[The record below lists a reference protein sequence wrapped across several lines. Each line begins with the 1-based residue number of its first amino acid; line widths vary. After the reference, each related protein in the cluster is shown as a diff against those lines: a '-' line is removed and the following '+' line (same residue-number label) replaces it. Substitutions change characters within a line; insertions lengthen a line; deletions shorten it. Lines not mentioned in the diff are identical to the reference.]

1 MGQAREPH
9 PDRARSRCAAGSST
23 SSACAASGPD
33 VAGIVSATRGNHGQ
47 SLGFAGRLHGLP
59 VAIVVP
65 HGNSAEKNASM
76 AALGAELI
84 VHGEDFQAAREHAR
98 VVADER
104 GFEMVE
110 SFHPDLVLGVATY
123 AHELFTAV
131 PAIDTVYVPVGMG
144 SGICGLIGVR
154 DLLGLPTEIVGVV
167 AEGAPAT
174 LRSFEAGHVV
184 STEAAATF
192 VDGVA
197 CRVPDADAVAA
208 IVAGA
213 ARIVAVPDDA
223 TREAMR
229 VLHRCT
235 HSAVEPSGAIALAA
249 ATIERDRIAGT
260 RVAVILSGGNADTD
274 LLVDVLSGVAD
285 VGSATLVPERHDVS
299 FWYKSWHERQVG
311 SDDRDGLQ
319 RPLRPPSAASVDGQV
334 ERSAEGRA
342 APAAA
347 RHPERTSL
355 RGSEGLCVVLA
366 AQVGDLVLAHDP
378 AQRVLE
384 LGELDEQVVLGQ

>member
-1 MGQAREPH
+1 MADGSFSADEL
-9 PDRARSRCAAGSST
+9 AWAVALVSRYVPPTPAYAWPLLAAELGADVWVKHENHT
-23 SSACAASGPD
+23 PTGAFKVRGGVVYVERLRMERPG

-47 SLGFAGRLHGLP
+47 SLAFAGRLHDLP

-65 HGNSAEKNASM
+65 HGNSAEKNAAM

-144 SGICGLIGVR
+144 SGICGLIGAR
-154 DLLGLPTEIVGVV
+154 DLLGLPTEVVGVV

-174 LRSFEAGHVV
+174 LRSFEAGRVV

-197 CRVPDADAVAA
+197 CRVPDAGAVAA

-229 VLHRCT
+229 VMHRTT

-249 ATIERDRIAGT
+249 AMTERDRIAGT

-274 LLVDVLSGVAD
+274 LLVEVLSG
-285 VGSATLVPERHDVS
+285 
-299 FWYKSWHERQVG
+299 
-311 SDDRDGLQ
+311 
-319 RPLRPPSAASVDGQV
+319 GQ
-334 ERSAEGRA
+334 
-342 APAAA
+342 
-347 RHPERTSL
+347 
-355 RGSEGLCVVLA
+355 
-366 AQVGDLVLAHDP
+366 
-378 AQRVLE
+378 
-384 LGELDEQVVLGQ
+384 